1 MAVGAFYECSE
12 CNSRKQV
19 DSRPMHAVYNTCMS
33 SAGMGA
39 PLSAKKELIKLAFVM
54 IFQTT
59 YGYGRR
65 RTHARIQLRAS
76 AGRVGARRCRRWS
89 VWRRVGGAA
98 RS

>member
-1 MAVGAFYECSE
+1 VAVGAFYECSE

-39 PLSAKKELIKLAFVM
+39 PLSAKKELIKLALCDDFPDY
-54 IFQTT
+54 T
-59 YGYGRR
+59 YSYEPAPG
-65 RTHARIQLRAS
+65 AWVQ
-76 AGRVGARRCRRWS
+76 ARRCRRGS